1 MSRTRRRRHFGDPGT
16 SRDGHPPAEGRF
28 PADDFAQEVRRRD
41 RRAREEETD
50 KIATLSLAGLATY
63 ADRVYDATPNE
74 YELDSELELALV
86 YALREARSH
95 VADDTRTAG
104 RLEEAR
110 RRREGESNDEYA
122 APHENLG
129 ARR

>member
-1 MSRTRRRRHFGDPGT
+1 MVMPED
-16 SRDGHPPAEGRF
+16 
-28 PADDFAQEVRRRD
+28 VRKEPL
-41 RRAREEETD
+41 AAALCAVVEE